1 MVSRKLIVPLNA
13 LRIRLA
19 SCRLVSYLPFA
30 DATVA
35 QLVEQTIRNR
45 QVSGSI
51 PLGGLLQSIRVRS
64 LRLHAQRIIVWYRS
78 QFRGSA

>member
-1 MVSRKLIVPLNA
+1 MVSRKLIVSLNA
-13 LRIRLA
+13 FRIRLA
-19 SCRLVSYLPFA
+19 SSWLVSYLPIA

-51 PLGGLLQSIRVRS
+51 PLGGLLQSIRVRF
-64 LRLHAQRIIVWYRS
+64 LRSHAQRIIVWCRS